1 MVLCTKQEDDAGQ
14 GGVMSVGQDR
24 GLHARVRDDLLA
36 GRLTPEDRLSEQAL
50 SVRYGV
56 SRTPVREALVR
67 LEQDGLIIRNGATA
81 RLRTRTAEEINDVYR
96 ARAWIE
102 QAIAEDAA
110 RRRGELDLLRL
121 SHVLELEAALDPR
134 TAAPSDLMAANR
146 HFHDAL
152 AAAAHNQTLVD
163 LQDRLTLHVARLAE
177 TTLSAPGR
185 WAAACRQHEVI
196 VEHVRAGRAEEA
208 GIVARRHMDE
218 ARDIRL
224 TLAARTG

>member
-1 MVLCTKQEDDAGQ
+1 MVLRTR

-24 GLHARVRDDLLA
+24 GLYARVREDLLL
-36 GRLTPEDRLSEQAL
+36 GRLTAEDRLSEQAL
-50 SVRYGV
+50 SQRYGV

-67 LEQDGLIIRNGATA
+67 LEQDGLVDRNGATA
-81 RLRTRTAEEINDVYR
+81 RLRTRTADEINDIYR

-121 SHVLELEAALDPR
+121 THVLELEAALDPR
-134 TAAPSDLMAANR
+134 TAVPSDLMAANR
-146 HFHDAL
+146 LFHDAL

-185 WAAACRQHEVI
+185 WAAACRQHAVI

-208 GIVARRHMDE
+208 GIEARRHMDE

-224 TLAARTG
+224 ALAARTG